1 MSISTD
7 YKTRHTGTL
16 PEVALKKGT
25 PSATD
30 PTPAVD
36 RLHAGITPM
45 GYRNII
51 AQVEQVFN
59 G

>member
-7 YKTRHTGTL
+7 YKTRYTGTL
-16 PEVALKKGT
+16 PEVALKKST

-36 RLHAGITPM
+36 RLQAGITPM
-45 GYRNII
+45 GYMISI
-51 AQVEQVFN
+51 TLLEWIFN
-59 G
+59 D

>member
-7 YKTRHTGTL
+7 NETRYTWTL
-16 PEVALKKGT
+16 PEVALKKST

-36 RLHAGITPM
+36 RLQAGITPM
-45 GYRNII
+45 GYGFIVTNLR
-51 AQVEQVFN
+51 E
-59 G
+59 